1 VKLLITAFLL
11 LALSTA
17 KSQSIADNDYS
28 AGPSHMMN
36 VNYGQYNYFAI
47 GYTYENNGLLHWTVD
62 LQGTDEIGLRLSG
75 GYRIGSE
82 MYSVTPMIGATQ
94 FISLRSKVFTQNTL
108 TASIRAQVW
117 ILNFEV
123 IKYSKQQPFVS
134 VGLRGNILK

>member
-1 VKLLITAFLL
+1 MKSLITTFLL
-11 LALSTA
+11 LVLSTA
-17 KSQSIADNDYS
+17 KSQSIADNDYN

-36 VNYGQYNYFAI
+36 VNYGQYNYFAL
-47 GYTYENNGLLHWTVD
+47 GYTYENNGSLHWTVD